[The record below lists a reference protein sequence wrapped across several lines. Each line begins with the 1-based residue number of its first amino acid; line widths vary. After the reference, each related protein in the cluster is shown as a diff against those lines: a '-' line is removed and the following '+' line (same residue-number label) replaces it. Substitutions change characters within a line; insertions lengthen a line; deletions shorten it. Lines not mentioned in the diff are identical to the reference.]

1 MKKSPSSIPKT
12 MKTEQIPNLPAN
24 TVPWVMAVPVVSTRH
39 IKETDNAALLEE
51 DPHSSP
57 MMARLPAGGYLL
69 DIDDLG
75 EWMED
80 ACYSDAF
87 LNLIETFHNLGFH
100 HLRLDSEG
108 QEYTDLPSFN
118 W

>member
-1 MKKSPSSIPKT
+1 

-57 MMARLPAGGYLL
+57 MMARLPGGYLL
-69 DIDDLG
+69 DVDDLS

-100 HLRLDSEG
+100 HLRLDGDG
-108 QEYTDLPSFN
+108 QEYSDLPTFN

>member
-1 MKKSPSSIPKT
+1 

-57 MMARLPAGGYLL
+57 MMARLPGGYLL
-69 DIDDLG
+69 DVDDLS
-75 EWMED
+75 E
-80 ACYSDAF
+80 C
-87 LNLIETFHNLGFH
+87 LIETFHNLGFH
-100 HLRLDSEG
+100 HLRLDGDG
-108 QEYTDLPSFN
+108 QEYSDLPTFN